1 VRICCRRHV
10 YDRIDIEMAL
20 GCCAYENGEDIIVME
35 GIAVIKKLLGLM
47 DPKSQKTRNELKVSK
62 FKFGMSLSNLC
73 DMIRC

>member
-1 VRICCRRHV
+1 MGKISS
-10 YDRIDIEMAL
+10 
-20 GCCAYENGEDIIVME
+20 VME

>member
-10 YDRIDIEMAL
+10 YDRIDIEMPL
-20 GCCAYENGEDIIVME
+20 GCCAYENGEDITRDGGYSGDKEAAWIDGSKVT
-35 GIAVIKKLLGLM
+35 
-47 DPKSQKTRNELKVSK
+47 KTRNESKVSK